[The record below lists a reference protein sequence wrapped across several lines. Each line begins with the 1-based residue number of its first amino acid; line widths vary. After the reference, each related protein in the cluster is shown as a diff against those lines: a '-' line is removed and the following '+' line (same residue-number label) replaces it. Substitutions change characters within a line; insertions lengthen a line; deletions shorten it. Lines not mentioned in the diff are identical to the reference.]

1 MTGVIAWFVRNPV
14 AANLM
19 MMVMV
24 VGGVLSL
31 MGLRQEEF
39 PPIEPEAV
47 QIVVEYRGA
56 SPAEIE
62 ESICIRIEEAVEG
75 TRDLDR
81 ITTVAAEGVCSVTA
95 EVVVGAD
102 VTAAAT
108 EIENRIDAI
117 DSFPAQSE
125 KPLVSKVEFTRPVL
139 KVAISGPINERE
151 LKQLGQRAR
160 DEIAGLNGVSQAVLK
175 YDRPFEVSIEV
186 SEDTLR
192 RHGIDLEQV
201 AQAVREF
208 SVDLPGGSVK
218 TGGGEI
224 LLRAKGQAY
233 QGIDFEDIVVLTR
246 TDGTIVRLREIAE
259 VIDGFE
265 DTDLRGRFNG
275 DPSVVIKVQLIG
287 DEDALVAAAAV
298 KEWIHSFRASL
309 PSGVDAT
316 IFNDDSL
323 ELVVRLDVLVRNG
336 RSGLILVVVVLA
348 LFLRFRLA
356 MWVAA
361 GVPIAFAGALFM
373 FPVFG
378 LTISTLTVI
387 AFIVV
392 LGILVDDAI
401 VIGESVHSKEV
412 EGLSQVEAAIQGT
425 QAVFIPVIFG
435 VLTSVAAFLPIMLLP
450 GRMGGFFGTV
460 GKTAVVCLAFSL
472 LEALLILPAH
482 LAHRRRSNPSG
493 NPNRF
498 SAAWSRFQG
507 RLTGGLDRL
516 AYVRYAGALE
526 RAIEYRY
533 ATVATAMAMLILT
546 GAMVG
551 TGRLR
556 YQFFPEVA
564 GDIGYATITMPRGI
578 PLERT
583 ELAVSQVQKAA
594 EKLIRQLDEE
604 IPGPSIVV
612 HTFASIGDQ
621 LGRPVP
627 EDTGPSSGGAH
638 LGEVGIELV
647 SALERDITTDEV
659 LDRWRELAGPVP
671 DAVELSFSS
680 DAFGAGEAINIELYG
695 ADTIEELTLAADAV
709 KRNLAS
715 YAGVSDIADSFRA
728 GKQEVQL
735 SVRETAVPLGLTQN
749 DLARQVRQ
757 AFYGEEAQ
765 RMQRGRDDVRVMVR
779 YPEADRRSLGSL
791 EEMRIR
797 TKDGIAVPFSAVAK
811 AEISRGFASIR
822 RADRERVVTVTADV
836 NRTATT
842 PSIILEQFEAW
853 LPEFHS
859 RFPDVA
865 HRYGGEQREQSSAA
879 SGIVTGV
886 VMALLIIY
894 VLLAIPLGS
903 YAQPLIIMS
912 VIPFGTVG
920 ALLGHKLMGWDVV
933 FFSILGIVALAGV
946 VVNSSLVMV
955 HTINTRRADGLSLGD
970 AVRGAATSR
979 FRPIVLTTATTFLG
993 LVPLMFEAAVPAAPL
1008 IPMAIALAYG
1018 VLYASLMTL
1027 FLVPIGYLVVE
1038 DVGRSISRFRT
1049 SGGKSSPTPHR
1060 APPVAG
1066 RETARS

>member
-1 MTGVIAWFVRNPV
+1 MTSAIAWFVRNPV

-24 VGGVLSL
+24 VGGVLTL
-31 MGLRQEEF
+31 GTLRQEEF
-39 PPIEPEAV
+39 PPVEPEAV

-62 ESICIRIEEAVEG
+62 ASICIRIEEAVEG
-75 TRDLDR
+75 TPDLDR
-81 ITTVAAEGVCSVTA
+81 ITTFAAEGVCNVTA
-95 EVVVGAD
+95 ELIVGAD

-117 DSFPAQSE
+117 DTFPVESE
-125 KPLVSKVEFTRPVL
+125 RPLIAKVETKRPIL
-139 KVAISGPINERE
+139 KVAISGPIDEPD
-151 LKQLGQRAR
+151 LKRLGQLAR

-175 YDRPFEVSIEV
+175 YDRPFEISIEV

-192 RHGIDLEQV
+192 RHGIDLEHV
-201 AQAVREF
+201 ARAVREF
-208 SVDLPGGSVK
+208 SLDLPGGSVK
-218 TGGGEI
+218 TAGGEI
-224 LLRAKGQAY
+224 LLRTKGQAY
-233 QGIDFEDIVVLTR
+233 RGVDFEDIVVITEN
-246 TDGTIVRLREIAE
+246 DGTLVRLGEIAE

-265 DTDLRGRFNG
+265 DTDLRGLFNG

-287 DEDALVAAAAV
+287 EEDALVAAAAV

-309 PSGVDAT
+309 PAGVDAT

-336 RSGLILVVVVLA
+336 RTGLALVLVVLA

-373 FPVFG
+373 FPFFD

-387 AFIVV
+387 AFIIV

-412 EGLSQVEAAIQGT
+412 EGLSQIDAAIQGT
-425 QAVFIPVIFG
+425 QAVFVPVIFG
-435 VLTSVAAFLPIMLLP
+435 VLTSVTAFLPIMILP
-450 GRMGGFFGTV
+450 GQMGGFFGTI
-460 GKTAVVCLAFSL
+460 GKTAIICLVFSL
-472 LEALLILPAH
+472 FEALLILPSH
-482 LAHRRRSNPSG
+482 LAHRKRSDSEG
-493 NPNRF
+493 GSNRVS
-498 SAAWSRFQG
+498 SAWRRFQSG
-507 RLTGGLDRL
+507 LAGGLDRL
-516 AYVRYAGALE
+516 AFIRYASVLE
-526 RAIEYRY
+526 RAIEFRY
-533 ATVATAMAMLILT
+533 ATLALAIGMMILT
-546 GAMVG
+546 GSMVT

-556 YQFFPEVA
+556 YQFFPEIA
-564 GDIGYATITMPRGI
+564 GDIAYATITMPRGI
-578 PLERT
+578 PLGRT
-583 ELAVSQVQKAA
+583 ELAVAQLQGAA
-594 EKLIRQLDEE
+594 EELIRQLDEE

-612 HTFASIGDQ
+612 HTFASIGEQ

-627 EDTGPSSGGAH
+627 EEMGPSGSGGH

-647 SALERDITTDEV
+647 SALDRDITTDEV
-659 LDRWRELAGPVP
+659 LNRWRDLAGPVT
-671 DAVELSFSS
+671 DAVKLEFSS
-680 DAFGAGEAINIELYG
+680 DAFGAGEAIEIELYG
-695 ADTIEELTLAADAV
+695 TDSIEELTLAADAI

-715 YAGVSDIADSFRA
+715 YAGVIDIADSFRA

-735 SVRETAVPLGLTQN
+735 SVRDSAVPLGLTQN

-765 RMQRGRDDVRVMVR
+765 RIQRGRDDVRIMVR
-779 YPEADRRSLGSL
+779 YPEEERRSLGSL

-797 TKDGIAVPFSAVAK
+797 TKEGIAVPFSAVAR

-822 RADRERVVTVTADV
+822 RTDRERVVTVTASV
-836 NRTATT
+836 NRGLTT
-842 PSIILEQFEAW
+842 PAIILEEFEAW
-853 LPEFHS
+853 LPEFHAQ
-859 RFPDVA
+859 FPNVD
-865 HRYGGEQREQSSAA
+865 HRYGGEQREQSTTT
-879 SGIVTGV
+879 SGIVTGTL
-886 VMALLIIY
+886 MALLIIY

-946 VVNSSLVMV
+946 VVNASLVMV
-955 HTINTRRADGLSLGD
+955 HTINRRREEGLSLGES
-970 AVRGAATSR
+970 VRTAATTR

-1018 VLYASLMTL
+1018 VLYASVMTL
-1027 FLVPIGYLVVE
+1027 FLVPIGYHVV
-1038 DVGRSISRFRT
+1038 DDLDRLWSRAMTKRKT
-1049 SGGKSSPTPHR
+1049 IASSSR
-1060 APPVAG
+1060 GVPPVAG
-1066 RETARS
+1066 P

>member
-1 MTGVIAWFVRNPV
+1 MTRAIAWFVRNPV

-24 VGGVLSL
+24 VGGVLTL

-47 QIVVEYRGA
+47 QVTVEYRGA

-62 ESICIRIEEAVEG
+62 ESICIRVEEAIEG
-75 TRDLDR
+75 TPDLDR
-81 ITTVAAEGVCSVTA
+81 IVTVAAEGMCSVTA
-95 EVVVGAD
+95 EMVTGAD
-102 VTAAAT
+102 VDDAAT

-117 DSFPAQSE
+117 DTFPTLSE
-125 KPLVSKVEFTRPVL
+125 KPRVSKAETKRPVL
-139 KVAISGPINERE
+139 KVAISGPIAERE
-151 LKQLGQRAR
+151 LKLLGQRAR
-160 DEIAGLNGVSQAVLK
+160 DEIAALPGISQVVLQ
-175 YDRPFEVSIEV
+175 YDRPFEISIEV

-192 RHGIDLEQV
+192 RHGIDLDHV
-201 AQAVREF
+201 ARAVREW
-208 SVDLPGGSVK
+208 SLDLPGGSVK

-233 QGIDFEDIVVLTR
+233 EGTDFEEVVVLTR
-246 TDGTIVRLREIAE
+246 TDGTIVRLGEIAD

-265 DTDLRGRFNG
+265 DTDLRGLFNG

-287 DEDALVAAAAV
+287 EEDALEAAAAV
-298 KEWIHSFRASL
+298 KHWVHGFRASL
-309 PSGVDAT
+309 PEGVDAT

-336 RSGLILVVVVLA
+336 RSGLILVLVVLA

-373 FPVFG
+373 FPFFD

-401 VIGESVHSKEV
+401 VIGESVHSKES
-412 EGLSQVEAAIQGT
+412 EGLPQVEAAIQGT
-425 QAVFIPVIFG
+425 QAVFVPVIFG
-435 VLTSVAAFLPIMLLP
+435 VLTSVTAFLPIMLIP
-450 GRMGGFFGTV
+450 GRMGSFFGTV

-472 LEALLILPAH
+472 IEALLILPAH
-482 LAHRRRSNPSG
+482 LAHRRLSSRSAQ
-493 NPNRF
+493 PNRF
-498 SAAWSRFQG
+498 SVAWSRFQG
-507 RLTGGLDRL
+507 GLTGWLDRL
-516 AYVRYAGALE
+516 AQVHYRNALE
-526 RAIEYRY
+526 RAIDFRY
-533 ATVATAMAMLILT
+533 ATIALALAVLILT
-546 GAMVG
+546 GAMVT

-564 GDIGYATITMPRGI
+564 GDIAYATITMPRGI

-583 ELAVSQVQKAA
+583 ELAVAQLQRAA
-594 EKLIRQLDEE
+594 EELIRQLDAE

-612 HTFASIGDQ
+612 HTFASIGEQ

-627 EDTGPSSGGAH
+627 EESGPSNGGAH

-647 SALERDITTDEV
+647 SALGREITTDEV
-659 LDRWRELAGPVP
+659 LGRWRELAGPVP
-671 DAVELSFSS
+671 DAVELDFSS
-680 DAFGAGEAINIELYG
+680 DAFGAGNAIEIELYG
-695 ADTIEELTLAADAV
+695 ADSIEELSLAADAV
-709 KRNLAS
+709 KRKLAT
-715 YAGVSDIADSFRA
+715 YAGVTDIADSFRA

-735 SVRETAVPLGLTQN
+735 ALRESAVPLGLTQN

-765 RMQRGRDDVRVMVR
+765 RIQRGRDDVRVMVR
-779 YPEADRRSLGSL
+779 YPLEERRSLGSL
-791 EEMRIR
+791 EAMRIR
-797 TKDGIAVPFSAVAK
+797 TKDGVEVPFSAVAE

-822 RADRERVVTVTADV
+822 RADRSRIVTVTSNV
-836 NRTATT
+836 NRATT
-842 PSIILEQFEAW
+842 TPAIVLGEFEAW
-853 LPEFHS
+853 LPEFYAQ
-859 RFPDVA
+859 FPNVDF
-865 HRYGGEQREQSSAA
+865 RYGGEQREQSSAA
-879 SGIVTGV
+879 SGVLTGI

-894 VLLAIPLGS
+894 VLLAIPLKS
-903 YAQPLIIMS
+903 YSQPLIIMS

-933 FFSILGIVALAGV
+933 FFSVLGIVALAGV
-946 VVNSSLVMV
+946 VVNGSLVMV
-955 HTINTRRADGLSLGD
+955 HTINARREEGLAIGE
-970 AVRGAATSR
+970 AVRGAAISR
-979 FRPIVLTTATTFLG
+979 FRPIALTTATTFLG
-993 LVPLMFEAAVPAAPL
+993 LVPLMFEAAVPAMPL

-1027 FLVPIGYLVVE
+1027 LLVPVGYLVV
-1038 DVGRSISRFRT
+1038 DDLGQLMWGRRT
-1049 SGGKSSPTPHR
+1049 PRPHTDAGTADLR
-1060 APPVAG
+1060 A
-1066 RETARS
+1066 

>member
-1 MTGVIAWFVRNPV
+1 MTHAIAWFVRNPV

-19 MMVMV
+19 MSVMV
-24 VGGVLSL
+24 VGGLL
-31 MGLRQEEF
+31 TLLGLRQEEF

-47 QIVVEYRGA
+47 QVVVEYRGA

-62 ESICIRIEEAVEG
+62 ESICIRVEEAIEG
-75 TRDLDR
+75 TPDLDR
-81 ITTVAAEGVCSVTA
+81 ITTVAAEGVCNVTA
-95 EVVVGAD
+95 ELVVGAD

-117 DSFPAQSE
+117 DTFPSE
-125 KPLVSKVEFTRPVL
+125 SERPLVSKVETKRPVL
-139 KVAISGPINERE
+139 KVAISGPIEERE

-160 DEIAGLNGVSQAVLK
+160 DEIAGLAGVSQAVLK
-175 YDRPFEVSIEV
+175 YDRPFEISIEV

-192 RHGIDLEQV
+192 RHGLDLDQV
-201 AQAVREF
+201 ARAVREF
-208 SVDLPGGSVK
+208 SLDLPGGSVK

-233 QGIDFEDIVVLTR
+233 RGSDFEDIVVLTR
-246 TDGTIVRLREIAE
+246 TDGTILRLGEIAT
-259 VIDGFE
+259 VVDGFE
-265 DTDLRGRFNG
+265 DTDLRGLFNG

-287 DEDALVAAAAV
+287 EEDALEAAAAV
-298 KEWIHSFRASL
+298 KQWIHSFRASL
-309 PSGVDAT
+309 PRGVDAT

-336 RSGLILVVVVLA
+336 RSGLILVLVVLA

-373 FPVFG
+373 FPFFD

-401 VIGESVHSKEV
+401 VIGESVHSKEM
-412 EGLSQVEAAIQGT
+412 EGLPQVEAAIQGT
-425 QAVFIPVIFG
+425 QAVFVPVIFG
-435 VLTSVAAFLPIMLLP
+435 VLTSVTAFLPIMMLP

-472 LEALLILPAH
+472 LEALLILPSH
-482 LAHRRRSNPSG
+482 LAHRRRSSPSG
-493 NPNRF
+493 PSNRF
-498 SAAWSRFQG
+498 TAGWSRFQS
-507 RLTGGLDRL
+507 RL
-516 AYVRYAGALE
+516 AAWLDDLAFVRYAGVLD

-533 ATVATAMAMLILT
+533 ATIALALGVLILT
-546 GAMVG
+546 ATMVT

-564 GDIGYATITMPRGI
+564 GDIAYATITMPRGI

-583 ELAVSQVQKAA
+583 ELAVAQLQAAA
-594 EKLIRQLDEE
+594 ETLVEQLDAE
-604 IPGPSIVV
+604 IQGPSIVV
-612 HTFASIGDQ
+612 HTFASIGEQ

-627 EDTGPSSGGAH
+627 EESGPGSGGAH
-638 LGEVGIELV
+638 LGEVGIELI
-647 SALERDITTDEV
+647 SALDREITTDEV
-659 LDRWRELAGPVP
+659 LDRWRALAGPVP
-671 DAVELSFSS
+671 DAVELDFSS
-680 DAFGAGEAINIELYG
+680 DAFGAGNAIEIELYG
-695 ADTIEELTLAADAV
+695 ADSIEALTLAADAV
-709 KRNLAS
+709 KRNLAT
-715 YAGVSDIADSFRA
+715 YAGVTDIADSFRA
-728 GKQEVQL
+728 GKQEVKL
-735 SVRETAVPLGLTQN
+735 SVRESAVPLGLTQN

-757 AFYGEEAQ
+757 AFYGEEVQ

-779 YPEADRRSLGSL
+779 YPEAERRSLGSL
-791 EEMRIR
+791 ESMRIR
-797 TKDGIAVPFSAVAK
+797 TEDGVEVPFSAVAE

-822 RADRERVVTVTADV
+822 RTDRERVVTVTANV
-836 NRTATT
+836 NRTQTT
-842 PSIILEQFEAW
+842 PAIILGEFEAW
-853 LPEFHS
+853 LPEFHE
-859 RFPDVA
+859 RFPEVT

-879 SGIVTGV
+879 SGILTGV

-933 FFSILGIVALAGV
+933 FFSVLGIVALAGV
-946 VVNSSLVMV
+946 VVNASLVMV
-955 HTINTRRADGLSLGD
+955 HTINQRRAEGLPLGE
-970 AVRGAATSR
+970 AVRKASTSR
-979 FRPIVLTTATTFLG
+979 FRPIALTTATTFLG

-1018 VLYASLMTL
+1018 VLYASIMTL
-1027 FLVPIGYLVVE
+1027 FLVPVGYLVVE
-1038 DVGRSISRFRT
+1038 DLARLSRKGPR
-1049 SGGKSSPTPHR
+1049 R
-1060 APPVAG
+1060 ATDPALC
-1066 RETARS
+1066 